1 MNNWYNWFRPRLL
14 PLAFATTAALLL
26 LASLRL
32 PLWQLRMEAPQYRDE
47 EALRVAVYPGALRG
61 DLDEIKTLNQYIGV
75 HIPDQLPQL
84 RWLPIALV
92 SAGALGLGAVFLPRR
107 GRRRAWVVVPA
118 LLALAL
124 TCAALQAQAQM
135 HDIGHKRD
143 RKTTLAGV
151 KDFTPP
157 LLGKTKIA
165 QFEVTARLGMGVF
178 LAGAAMGLQLVAAGL
193 SRQKK
198 ERVGAEVHCAGVLT
212 LAEANLAGS
221 VPCPSGPSSR

>member
-1 MNNWYNWFRPRLL
+1 MNSWLRTRFL
-14 PLAFATTAALLL
+14 PLTFAASAAILL

-75 HIPDQLPQL
+75 HIPRQLPQL
-84 RWLPIALV
+84 RWLPAALV
-92 SAGALGLGAVFLPRR
+92 SAGALGLGAVVLPRR
-107 GRRRAWVVVPA
+107 ARRRAWVVVPA

-124 TCAALQAQAQM
+124 TGAALQAQSQM
-135 HDIGHKRD
+135 YDIGHKRD
-143 RKTTLAGV
+143 PKTTLAGV

-165 QFEVTARLGMGVF
+165 QFELTARLGLGAY
-178 LAGAAMGLQLVAAGL
+178 LAGAAMGLQLAAAGL

-198 ERVGAEVHCAGVLT
+198 QTAGGGVRRAGAAS
-212 LAEANLAGS
+212 LAEAGLPGS